1 MKSFFLQFW
10 EWPTFYSG
18 IIFIFHGI
26 YNLRWENRFVWY
38 NSWCDTIQ
46 EKLVLAENTMFNDL
60 GSF

>member
-26 YNLRWENRFVWY
+26 YYLRWENRFVWY
-38 NSWCDTIQ
+38 NSWCDTIH
-46 EKLVLAENTMFNDL
+46 EKLILAENTMFNDL